1 MYDKDPYGYICN
13 GVGTTATA
21 ARDLLDRGPI
31 VLNWTDCEGTVLNI
45 LLDFDPTRVGHHGG
59 PVDGGP
65 GKLWVGVAGYG
76 CYAFSVGRVGPLVSD
91 YISEKLGIRSQL
103 TSQILGDLITV
114 IRTQLLENVWA
125 S

>member
-1 MYDKDPYGYICN
+1 MYDKDRYGYICN
-13 GVGTTATA
+13 GVGTTRA
-21 ARDLLDRGPI
+21 AVIDLMERGPV
-31 VLNWTDCEGTVLNI
+31 VLNWTDMEGTILNV
-45 LLDFDPTRVGHHGG
+45 LLDFDPTRVGHPGG

-76 CYAFSVGRVGPLVSD
+76 CYAFGVGRVGPLVGP

-103 TSQILGDLITV
+103 TSHILGDLITD
-114 IRTQLLENVWA
+114 IRTQLLEAVWA